1 MNNHLPFL
9 KLKMYHL
16 LWKEVRKDMVIYIG
30 IGSPIF
36 ELIFFSK
43 FESPEYLSKSCEYS
57 QNCSQTL
64 RNNKEII
71 ECHFN

>member
-16 LWKEVRKDMVIYIG
+16 LWEGSKEGHGHYIA